1 MSQTEFLQT
10 GPEHKNPFDDDR
22 ALRELLERKLPK
34 NVWRDIQPGLQA
46 LGQRALDEIRP
57 LGDACEQNNPRHL
70 PYDAW
75 GHRVDLV
82 QTDPGWPALAAIAA
96 QEGIVATAYERTHEE
111 WSRLH
116 QFVRVYLYNP
126 YSAIFSCPLAM
137 TDGAARLIDT
147 YGDAQLKS
155 RALPHLLSRDPA
167 TFWTS
172 GQWMTERSGG
182 SDLAGSETEARLEDG
197 QWRLYGTKFF
207 TSSATS
213 PMAMTL
219 ARLPGA
225 PSGSRGLSLFY
236 VESGQAE
243 GRWNNIEVLR
253 LKSKLGT
260 RALPTAEFRLHGTP
274 ATLVGGEGHGIKKIA
289 TLFNI
294 TRIHNAVCA
303 VGLMSRAVA
312 LARDFSYKRSAF
324 GRSLASMPLHLETL
338 ASMQVEYEGG
348 LHLVMHIAE
357 LLGREETEVASPDEV
372 AELRLLTPIAKLYTG
387 KQGIAVASEC
397 IEALGGTGYMEDSGM
412 PRLLRD
418 GQTLAIWEGTT
429 NVLSLD
435 TLRAIQHDHAWEPF
449 VRSVHSR
456 LVGIT
461 AAELKAS
468 AARTQA
474 ALDMLNQ
481 YLPQAVAQGMDFV
494 QAGARQ
500 FAYAVARVA
509 IASLLLEHAEA
520 LLRQSRDKGQ
530 HAALSARRW
539 CAQDLIP
546 LAQADATHREESRIL
561 ALDL

>member
-1 MSQTEFLQT
+1 MTQTEFLQT
-10 GPEHKNPFDDDR
+10 GPVHKNAFDDDR

-34 NVWRDIQPGLQA
+34 NVWRDIQGGLHA
-46 LGQRALDEIRP
+46 LGQRAIDEIRP

-75 GHRVDLV
+75 GHRIDLI
-82 QTDPGWPALAAIAA
+82 QTDPAWNTLAGIAA
-96 QEGIVATAYERTHEE
+96 QEGIVATGYERTHEE

-147 YGDAQLKS
+147 YGDAELKS
-155 RALPHLLSRDPA
+155 RALPRLLSRDPA
-167 TFWTS
+167 TFWPS

-182 SDLAGSETEARLEDG
+182 SDLAGSETEARQEGG

-207 TSSATS
+207 TSAATS

-225 PSGSRGLSLFY
+225 PAGSRGLSLFY

-253 LKSKLGT
+253 LKNKLGT
-260 RALPTAEFRLHGTP
+260 RALPTAEFRLNGTP

-303 VGLMSRAVA
+303 VGLMSRALSV
-312 LARDFSYKRSAF
+312 ARDFSYKRSAF

-338 ASMQVEYEGG
+338 ATMQVEYEGA
-348 LHLVMHIAE
+348 LHLVMYIAE
-357 LLGREETEVASPDEV
+357 LLGREETEVADPDEIAV
-372 AELRLLTPIAKLYTG
+372 LRLLTPIAKLYTG
-387 KQGIAVASEC
+387 KQGIAVTSEC
-397 IEALGGTGYMEDSGM
+397 VEALGGTGYMEDSGM
-412 PRLLRD
+412 PRWLRD
-418 GQTLAIWEGTT
+418 AQTLAIWEGTT

-435 TLRAIQHDHAWEPF
+435 TLRAIEHDKAWEPY
-449 VRSVHSR
+449 VRSVHGR

-461 AAELKAS
+461 APELKAS
-468 AARTQA
+468 AARTQMG
-474 ALDMLNQ
+474 LDALNQ
-481 YLPQAVAQGMDFV
+481 YLPHAMGQGLDFI
-494 QAGARQ
+494 QGGARS
-500 FAYAVARVA
+500 FAYSVARVFV
-509 IASLLLEHAEA
+509 ASLLLEHAEA
-520 LLRQSRDKGQ
+520 LLRQSKDKGQ
-530 HAALSARRW
+530 HAALTARRW
-539 CAQDLIP
+539 CAQELTP
-546 LAQADATHREESRIL
+546 LAQVDAVHREESRIL